1 MRGKGYPMTTKEAVK
16 TVVRMAQ
23 EREAESEEGEALRL
37 VLSALK
43 ERDKIAVTIESP
55 VRIMERKLAEVMA

>member
-1 MRGKGYPMTTKEAVK
+1 MTTKDAVK

-23 EREAESEEGEALRL
+23 ERKAESEEGEALRM

-43 ERDKIAVTIESP
+43 ERDKIAVAIEST
-55 VRIMERKLAEVMA
+55 VRIMERKLAEVMT